1 LERGR
6 REEGVEIY
14 GYLGR
19 GSIAM
24 NQYLGRDME
33 CILGEMEQ

>member
-1 LERGR
+1 LEKGS
-6 REEGVEIY
+6 REGGVEIY

-19 GSIAM
+19 GGVAM
-24 NQYLGRDME
+24 NEYLGREIE